1 VQAVDPCITPTA
13 TATATIDP
21 GAGPGVPTTTTA
33 ATTTTIAGN
42 IPATGGSPSVIT
54 LVGVVTMLV
63 GVAIVVAAGT
73 GRTRSRDASG

>member
-1 VQAVDPCITPTA
+1 V
-13 TATATIDP
+13 
-21 GAGPGVPTTTTA
+21 G
-33 ATTTTIAGN
+33 GN

-54 LVGVVTMLV
+54 LVGVITMLV